1 MPTTTI
7 HGTNTPDNTHITMTH
22 VGYNAK
28 GFKQYFMYVS
38 ELLSHADTVGITET
52 WLRPGKLA
60 VIKPTLLG
68 SPALNNVK
76 EVQAHLYKSICQP
89 VLTYGMECMSN
100 SKDQFRRM
108 ESIQGRLINQC
119 LGLSKRSHNSAVLK
133 ALKIDKAQNIVNRN
147 VLNLY
152 HRIFK
157 IDSPAR
163 SLMQFLLARYITGS
177 DSVGGGG

>member
-1 MPTTTI
+1 MS
-7 HGTNTPDNTHITMTH
+7 
-22 VGYNAK
+22 Y
-28 GFKQYFMYVS
+28 
-38 ELLSHADTVGITET
+38 
-52 WLRPGKLA
+52 PGA
-60 VIKPTLLG
+60 AP
-68 SPALNNVK
+68 

-100 SKDQFRRM
+100 SKYQFRRM
-108 ESIQGRLINQC
+108 ESIQGRLIKQC

-133 ALKIDKAQNIVNRN
+133 ALNRDKAQHIVNIN

-163 SLMQFLLARYITGS
+163 SLMQFLLARYITYGTTVPGTLLDRVVS
-177 DSVGGGG
+177 IGESTLKCVFRKCGHKHFILKDGIDGHVDSIRLLLHNRNYVDRNSEEQFMLRLLTTSM

>member
-1 MPTTTI
+1 MSYP
-7 HGTNTPDNTHITMTH
+7 
-22 VGYNAK
+22 
-28 GFKQYFMYVS
+28 
-38 ELLSHADTVGITET
+38 
-52 WLRPGKLA
+52 
-60 VIKPTLLG
+60 
-68 SPALNNVK
+68 

-108 ESIQGRLINQC
+108 ESIQGRLIKQC

-163 SLMQFLLARYITGS
+163 SLMQFLLARYITYGTTVPGTLLDRVVS
-177 DSVGGGG
+177 IGNLLLNAFLESVATKKKFKRRH